1 MMAAVD
7 AIARPFFFGP
17 ALAPQM
23 ADPATATDQEL
34 AGWARRGDREAI
46 VHLVERHS
54 RGLHRYLTGMVG
66 EPALAEDVLQDTW
79 LRVMERLD
87 RYNAKYSFRAWL
99 YAVAR
104 NRAIDLLRQ
113 RTRLSHRTEPA
124 RRDAEEWTDPVA
136 EVADPNP
143 SVLEQLTEQDL
154 HQRVVDLLPRLP
166 AGSRE
171 VLTLRF
177 QEDLALDEIAAV
189 LKLPAATVRT
199 RLYRGLKLLRQRAE
213 RFL

>member
-1 MMAAVD
+1 MAAVD
-7 AIARPFFFGP
+7 AIARPFFFGL
-17 ALAPQM
+17 ALTPQM
-23 ADPATATDQEL
+23 ADPATATDQQL
-34 AGWARRGDREAI
+34 VRWARRGEPEA
-46 VHLVERHS
+46 VAQLVERHS

-87 RYNAKYSFRAWL
+87 RYNTKYSFRAWL

-113 RTRLSHRTEPA
+113 RTRLSRRTEPA
-124 RRDAEEWTDPVA
+124 RRDAEEWTDPV
-136 EVADPNP
+136 ERVADPAP
-143 SVLEQLTEQDL
+143 SPLEQLAEQDL
-154 HQRVVDLLPRLP
+154 HRRVVELLPRLP
-166 AGSRE
+166 AGFRE

-177 QEDLALDEIAAV
+177 QEDLMLDEIATV

-213 RFL
+213 GLR

>member
-1 MMAAVD
+1 MAAVD
-7 AIARPFFFGP
+7 AIARPFFFGL

-34 AGWARRGDREAI
+34 VRWARRGEPEA
-46 VHLVERHS
+46 VAQLVERHS
-54 RGLHRYLTGMVG
+54 RGLHRYLTGRAG
-66 EPALAEDVLQDTW
+66 DPALAEDVLQDTW

-87 RYNAKYSFRAWL
+87 RYNPKHSFRAWL

-113 RTRLSHRTEPA
+113 RTRLNRWTEPA
-124 RRDAEEWTDPVA
+124 RRDKEEWTDPVA

-154 HQRVVDLLPRLP
+154 HRRVVELLPRLP
-166 AGSRE
+166 AGFHE

-177 QEDLALDEIAAV
+177 QEDLLLDEIAAV

-213 RFL
+213 RFR

>member
-1 MMAAVD
+1 MAAVD
-7 AIARPFFFGP
+7 AIARPFFFGL
-17 ALAPQM
+17 ALTPQM
-23 ADPATATDQEL
+23 ADPATATDQQL
-34 AGWARRGDREAI
+34 VRWARRGEPEA
-46 VHLVERHS
+46 VAQLVERHS

-87 RYNAKYSFRAWL
+87 RYNTKYSFRAWL

-113 RTRLSHRTEPA
+113 RTRLSRRTEPA
-124 RRDAEEWTDPVA
+124 RRDAEEWIDPV
-136 EVADPNP
+136 ERVADPAP
-143 SVLEQLTEQDL
+143 SPLEQLAEQDL
-154 HQRVVDLLPRLP
+154 QQRVVELLPRLP

-177 QEDLALDEIAAV
+177 QEDLMLDEIATV
-189 LKLPAATVRT
+189 LKLPTATVRT

-213 RFL
+213 GLR